1 MYMDFGLS
9 GPVLNYILAAFVILF
24 GIVLAYLAR
33 VFVRWLESKAGTTD
47 TNWDDILIAAIGT
60 PVQFTIIVLAVY
72 YGVTLFGILPD
83 SMAWVLSPSYI
94 TAFYIL
100 ISAWVLSTFLHSIIH
115 IYGRAIAERS
125 ESDMDDRLVDLL
137 ELVIRYVI
145 WFAAAMAIL
154 KVFSIDITPLL
165 AGAGIAGIAI
175 ALAAQDFISNFFGGA
190 IITVDKPF
198 KVGDRIKV
206 EDYYGDVIS
215 VGTRSTRIKTLEYQ
229 IVTIPNNKLTS
240 NIIINYSEPD
250 QKLRI
255 TLPVTVAYGTD
266 PLRVKKILLEIARDA
281 TKGTEFLLEDPEP
294 TVFFM
299 EFADSS
305 LNFIL
310 HVWARKYNISE
321 QVRDA
326 INCRIAE
333 RFVKEG
339 IEIPFPQMDVHMKK

>member
-1 MYMDFGLS
+1 MDFS
-9 GPVLNYILAAFVILF
+9 GPGLNYILAAFTIIL
-24 GIVLAYLAR
+24 GIMLAFLAR
-33 VFVRWLESKAGTTD
+33 MAVRWLESKAGD
-47 TNWDDILIAAIGT
+47 TNTQWDDILIAAIGT

-72 YGVTLFGILPD
+72 YGVTFFDILPD
-83 SMAWVLSPSYI
+83 SMRWILDPSYA

-100 ISAWVLSTFLHSIIH
+100 ISAWVLATVLHSIIH
-115 IYGRAIAERS
+115 IYGRRYAEQS
-125 ESDMDDRLVDLL
+125 ETDLDDRLVELL

-145 WFAAAMAIL
+145 WFAAIMAIL
-154 KVFSIDITPLL
+154 KVFNIDITPLL
-165 AGAGIAGIAI
+165 AGAGIAGIAV
-175 ALAAQDFISNFFGGA
+175 ALAAQDLISNFFGGA

-215 VGTRSTRIKTLEYQ
+215 VGTRSTRIKTLDYQ
-229 IVTIPNNKLTS
+229 VVTIPNTKLTT

-255 TLPVTVAYGTD
+255 TIPITVAYGSD
-266 PLRVKKILLEIARDA
+266 PKRVKEILLEIAHDA
-281 TKGTEFLLEDPEP
+281 IKNTEYLLEDPAP
-294 TVFFM
+294 TVFFI

-310 HVWARKYNISE
+310 HVWARKYNIPE
-321 QVRDA
+321 QVKDA

-333 RFVKEG
+333 RFAKEG

>member
-1 MYMDFGLS
+1 MDFS
-9 GPVLNYILAAFVILF
+9 GIGLNYILAAFTILL
-24 GIVLAYLAR
+24 GIMLAFLAR
-33 VFVRWLESKAGTTD
+33 MAVRWLESKAGKTD
-47 TNWDDILIAAIGT
+47 TQWDDILIAAIGT

-72 YGVTLFGILPD
+72 FGVTLFDILPD
-83 SMAWVLSPSYI
+83 SMSWIFNPSYT

-100 ISAWVLSTFLHSIIH
+100 ISAWILATFLHSIIH
-115 IYGRAIAERS
+115 IYGRRYAEKS
-125 ESDMDDRLVDLL
+125 TTDMDDRLVELL

-145 WFAAAMAIL
+145 WFAAIMAIL
-154 KVFSIDITPLL
+154 KVFSIDVTPLL
-165 AGAGIAGIAI
+165 AGAGIAGIAV
-175 ALAAQDFISNFFGGA
+175 ALAAQDLISNFFGGA

-215 VGTRSTRIKTLEYQ
+215 VGTRSTRIKTLDYQ
-229 IVTIPNNKLTS
+229 VVTIPNNKLTT

-255 TLPVTVAYGTD
+255 TLPITVAYGTD
-266 PLRVKKILLEIARDA
+266 PLRVKKILLEVAHDA
-281 TKGTEFLLEDPEP
+281 IKNSEYLLDDPAP
-294 TVFFM
+294 TVFFT
-299 EFADSS
+299 EFAESS

-310 HVWARKYNISE
+310 RVWARKYNLPDE
-321 QVRDA
+321 VKDT

-333 RFVKEG
+333 RFAKEA

>member
-1 MYMDFGLS
+1 M
-9 GPVLNYILAAFVILF
+9 NYILAALVILIGF
-24 GIVLAYLAR
+24 TITFLAR
-33 VFVRWLESKAGTTD
+33 RLVRWLESKAGETSTF
-47 TNWDDILIAAIGT
+47 WDDILIAAIGT
-60 PVQFTIIVLAVY
+60 PAQVAIIVLSVYFAV
-72 YGVTLFGILPD
+72 TWFDILPE
-83 SMAWVLSPSYI
+83 SMQWIHDPAYA

-100 ISAWVLSTFLHSIIH
+100 ISAWILSTLLHSIIH
-115 IYGRAIAERS
+115 IYGRAFAEQS
-125 ESDMDDRLVDLL
+125 KTDLDDRLVDLL

-145 WFAAAMAIL
+145 WFAAVMAIL
-154 KVFSIDITPLL
+154 KVFNIDITPLL
-165 AGAGIAGIAI
+165 AGAGIAGIAL

-206 EDYYGDVIS
+206 EDYYGDVVS
-215 VGTRSTRIKTLEYQ
+215 VGTRSTRIRTLDYQ

-240 NIIINYSEPD
+240 NVIINYSEPD
-250 QKLRI
+250 PKLRI
-255 TLPVTVAYGTD
+255 TIPISVAYGSD
-266 PLRVKKILLEIARDA
+266 PRRVKEILLEVAQDA
-281 TKGTEFLLEDPEP
+281 IKNTEYLLEDPAP

-310 HVWARKYNISE
+310 RVWARKYNIPE
-321 QVRDA
+321 QVKDA

-333 RFVKEG
+333 RFEKEG

>member
-1 MYMDFGLS
+1 MDIS
-9 GPVLNYILAAFVILF
+9 GMNYILAALVILIGF
-24 GIVLAYLAR
+24 TITFLAR
-33 VFVRWLESKAGTTD
+33 RLVRWLESKAGETSTF
-47 TNWDDILIAAIGT
+47 WDDILIAAIGT
-60 PVQFTIIVLAVY
+60 PAQVAIIVLSVYFAV
-72 YGVTLFGILPD
+72 TWFDILPE
-83 SMAWVLSPSYI
+83 SMQWIHDPAYA

-100 ISAWVLSTFLHSIIH
+100 ISAWILSTLLHSIIH
-115 IYGRAIAERS
+115 IYGRAFAEQS
-125 ESDMDDRLVDLL
+125 ETDLDDRLVDLL

-145 WFAAAMAIL
+145 WFAAVMAIL
-154 KVFSIDITPLL
+154 KVFNIDITPLL
-165 AGAGIAGIAI
+165 AGAGIAGIAL

-206 EDYYGDVIS
+206 EDYYGDVVS
-215 VGTRSTRIKTLEYQ
+215 VGTRSTRIRTLDYQ

-250 QKLRI
+250 PKLRI
-255 TLPVTVAYGTD
+255 TIPISVAYGSD
-266 PLRVKKILLEIARDA
+266 PRRVKEILLEVAHDA
-281 TKGTEFLLEDPEP
+281 IKNTEYLLEDPAP

-310 HVWARKYNISE
+310 HVWARKYNIPE
-321 QVRDA
+321 QVKDT

-333 RFVKEG
+333 RFEKEG
-339 IEIPFPQMDVHMKK
+339 IEIPFPQMDIHMKK